1 MAKWREKFGLQEACT
16 EFQSQYQAHA
26 NWVCALDLV
35 RSDDGDEVLV
45 SGGRGG
51 VVKLWDV
58 ESFGAIGDLQAHS
71 STVNCIASNN
81 SHIFTASRYV
91 AWLKLSTHANV
102 IVLWRALLQMLT

>member
-1 MAKWREKFGLQEACT
+1 LAKWREKFGLQEACT

-51 VVKLWDV
+51 VV
-58 ESFGAIGDLQAHS
+58 
-71 STVNCIASNN
+71 
-81 SHIFTASRYV
+81 
-91 AWLKLSTHANV
+91 
-102 IVLWRALLQMLT
+102 